1 MGLQRH
7 LYLDL
12 YSAWQGAI
20 AWAKFEVRCGGIL
33 LRRQAFAK
41 PIAFV
46 DTIAQ
51 SIMKATSAA
60 LPKLP
65 FIWNQT
71 VPAPV
76 RWAGGI

>member
-20 AWAKFEVRCGGIL
+20 AWAKFEVGSGGIL
-33 LRRQAFAK
+33 LRCQAFAK
-41 PIAFV
+41 PIAFI

-51 SIMKATSAA
+51 SIMKATFAA

-76 RWAGGI
+76 RWAWWI